1 MDMRLVDR
9 AIAAINSIDAL
20 DEPAAKVADA
30 ASQLT
35 HRHPVSTVLAGTWLG
50 HPLHPVLT
58 DIPIGCWT
66 SAVALDLVGGR
77 SARSATQFLVGAG
90 VLAALPTALTGVADW
105 ADTVGETK
113 RIGAVHALVNLTAT
127 ACFALSWRARH
138 RGRHSRGVLLSG
150 LGTTLVTGGAALGG
164 HLVYRTGTGVD
175 TTAFDER
182 PSDWTTPSAPPR
194 PLAGGASVLEVASH
208 KVLVSHSGM
217 RDEWHG
223 IDARCT
229 HRGGPLDEG
238 HIDGGCVTCPWHQSQ
253 FRLEDGDV
261 VHGPATA
268 PQPRY
273 EVEERDG
280 DLVVRA
286 TS

>member
-1 MDMRLVDR
+1 MRLVDR
-9 AIAAINSIDAL
+9 AIATINRTDAL
-20 DEPAAKVADA
+20 DAPAGKVADA
-30 ASQLT
+30 VARVT
-35 HRHPVSTVLAGTWLG
+35 HRHPVSSVLAGTWLG

-58 DIPIGCWT
+58 DVPIGCWT
-66 SAVALDLVGGR
+66 SAVALDLLGSR
-77 SARSATQFLVGAG
+77 STRRAAQCFVGAG
-90 VLAALPTALTGVADW
+90 VVAALPTALTGVADW

-113 RIGAVHALVNLTAT
+113 RIGAVHALVNLSAT
-127 ACFALSWRARH
+127 TCFALSWRAR
-138 RGRHSRGVLLSG
+138 RRDRYFRGVLLSG
-150 LGTTLVTGGAALGG
+150 LGAVLATGGAALGG

-182 PSDWTTPSAPPR
+182 PSDWTAPSAPPR
-194 PLAGGASVLEVASH
+194 PLAGGASVLEVDGH
-208 KVLVSHSGM
+208 KVLVSHGAASY
-217 RDEWHG
+217 EWHG

-238 HIDGGCVTCPWHQSQ
+238 QIEGGCVTCPWHQSQ

-273 EVEERDG
+273 DVEERDG
-280 DLVVRA
+280 DLVVRGA
-286 TS
+286 S

>member
-1 MDMRLVDR
+1 MRLVDR
-9 AIAAINSIDAL
+9 VIAAINSTEAL
-20 DEPAAKVADA
+20 DGVTAKVSGAV
-30 ASQLT
+30 SRVT

-58 DIPIGCWT
+58 DVPIGCWT
-66 SAVALDLVGGR
+66 SALAVDLVGPR
-77 SARSATQFLVGAG
+77 AARPAAQFLVGAG
-90 VLAALPTALTGVADW
+90 VLSALPTALTGVADW
-105 ADTVGETK
+105 ADTVGETQ
-113 RIGAVHALVNLTAT
+113 RIGAVHALANLSAT
-127 ACFALSWRARH
+127 TCFALSWRARR
-138 RGRHSRGVLLSG
+138 RGRYGRGVLLSG
-150 LGTTLVTGGAALGG
+150 LGAVLATGAAALGG

-194 PLAGGASVLEVASH
+194 PLTGGASVLEVAGH
-208 KVLVSHSGM
+208 KVLVSHGDV
-217 RDEWHG
+217 RYEWHG

-238 HIDGGCVTCPWHQSQ
+238 RIEDGCVTCPWHQSR
-253 FRLEDGDV
+253 FRLDDGDV

-273 EVEERDG
+273 DVEERDG

-286 TS
+286 AS